1 VGAIA
6 SETRLAQLEAEVE
19 RAGVRAQFDKMVA
32 DGQGVEFAA
41 MCALQQPPGS
51 KNTDRAFQDGARR
64 RMENMGAK
72 TKSALLGAAQ
82 KAGINTAGKF
92 YVGGLGRAQD
102 PSAWVSTA
110 QDVLDVCKKKNL
122 NCEGVVNHKATF
134 RDAPPPDVKLA
145 PDLVREF
152 AANAMD
158 ADPGLAERCKR
169 SKTARQELAEK
180 VIEKHGRP
188 KRHIKK
194 RKLAP

>member
-1 VGAIA
+1 MSGIA
-6 SETRLAQLEAEVE
+6 NETRLAQLHDEVD

-32 DGQGVEFAA
+32 AGQGVEFAA

-72 TKSALLGAAQ
+72 TKDALLGAAQ

-134 RDAPPPDVKLA
+134 RDTPPPDVKLA

-158 ADPGLAERCKR
+158 ADPGLAERCRKSKR
-169 SKTARQELAEK
+169 ARQELGEAI
-180 VIEKHGRP
+180 VAKHG
-188 KRHIKK
+188 K
-194 RKLAP
+194 RKHTKKVRRLA

>member
-6 SETRLAQLEAEVE
+6 SETRLAQLEAEVD

-72 TKSALLGAAQ
+72 TKDALLGAAQ

-169 SKTARQELAEK
+169 SKSARQELAER
-180 VIEKHGRP
+180 VIEKHG
-188 KRHIKK
+188 KK
-194 RKLAP
+194 KHTKKVRRLA